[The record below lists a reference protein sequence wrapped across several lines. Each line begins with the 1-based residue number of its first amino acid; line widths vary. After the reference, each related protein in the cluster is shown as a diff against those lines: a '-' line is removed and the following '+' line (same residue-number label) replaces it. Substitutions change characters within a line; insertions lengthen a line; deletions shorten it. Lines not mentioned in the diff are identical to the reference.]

1 MRSVVVSM
9 LPSLADLSKSRTLY
23 SPSVKKSSPS
33 RLVTFAANGSLS
45 APRRLSKPNAA
56 TIRQTR
62 GYILPLCTGCRI
74 PLHPCLF
81 TGRLTVPLKIV
92 SAQPERTRLQ
102 LVLHRGLALCE

>member
-62 GYILPLCTGCRI
+62 GYILPLVHWLSHPTSSLPFHRQTDGPAQDRFCATGTNT
-74 PLHPCLF
+74 P
-81 TGRLTVPLKIV
+81 
-92 SAQPERTRLQ
+92 SA
-102 LVLHRGLALCE
+102 GSA